1 MKYYEFVNLLNRIPH
16 EGWSRFDM
24 AMFLV
29 GYKGGINQKDIDNIQ
44 KYTN

>member
-1 MKYYEFVNLLNRIPH
+1 MKYYEFVNLFNRVSH
-16 EGWSRFDM
+16 EGWNQFDM

-29 GYKGGINQKDIDNIQ
+29 GYKGDINQKDIDNIQ